1 MEAWELVDVVSVV
14 GWLDALESFPPVRED
29 WIQQFQQCVSSVVTS
44 HPKLKDGVG
53 PDCVAAISPVLVFLV
68 PEVLTIVTV
77 GGMDGA

>member
-1 MEAWELVDVVSVV
+1 MV
-14 GWLDALESFPPVRED
+14 GLTLLSLFH
-29 WIQQFQQCVSSVVTS
+29 QCVKTGFNSFNSVFSSVVTS